1 MYSAEGFRMN
11 SNVSFDKLR
20 KFIYEKSG
28 ISLSASKDALITARI
43 GKRIRALNM
52 RSYREYVDYVLDDHD
67 DGELVQL
74 LDVISTNVTSFF
86 RESQHFDFLSEKISE
101 WYEGG
106 QRRFRIW
113 SAACSTGEEPYSI
126 AMVFNDTLEKMPA
139 DIRILATDI
148 STRVLNYA
156 IKGIYNSDKLKT
168 INPQTRQRYFVK
180 TDSDYLSID
189 ESLKKMISFN
199 RLNLSTPPFPMK
211 GPFDI
216 VFCRNVM
223 IYFDNDVRMRL
234 LEEIKRLLRPG
245 GYLMVGHAENLT
257 GMISSF
263 KTVISSVYVK
273 Q

>member
-1 MYSAEGFRMN
+1 MN
-11 SNVSFDKLR
+11 NTVSFDKLR

-28 ISLSASKDALITARI
+28 ISLSPAKDALITARI

-52 RSYREYVDYVLDDHD
+52 ESYKEYVDYVINDKEDR
-67 DGELVQL
+67 ELVQL

-101 WYEGG
+101 WYKNG

-113 SAACSTGEEPYSI
+113 SAACSTGEEPYTI
-126 AMVFNDTLEKMPA
+126 AMVLTNTLENVPA

-148 STRVLNYA
+148 STRVLNCA
-156 IKGIYNSDKLKT
+156 IKGIYNPDKLKD
-168 INPQTRQRYFVK
+168 IDPQTRYRYFKK
-180 TDSDYLSID
+180 TDTGDLAID
-189 ESLKKMISFN
+189 ENLKKMISFN
-199 RLNLSTPPFPMK
+199 RINLSTPPFPMK

-223 IYFDNDVRMRL
+223 IYFDNEVRLRL
-234 LEEIKRLLRPG
+234 LGEIGRLLRPG

-263 KTVISSVYVK
+263 KSVMSSVYVK